1 MCDYSKKQM
10 QPLITKY
17 GIDVDTDKL
26 FQKIIKMYA
35 NKPNYQYWAV
45 NAIFGDA
52 LEIGKLEEIFKWSE
66 GNHTMIKKLSKKNL
80 VGYTSKEDFDLLFK
94 EIKGIEMINTI
105 KNSVKNFNTGQRKL
119 FYSSFNLNNIA
130 PIEAYEN
137 IDIKLWSI
145 VFYRFESLPESR
157 KINIINSASAI
168 RDLDTFFSII
178 IDALK
183 ESYAWEKN
191 NFLSFVERIVP
202 ECSIIVNQGSIVILE
217 IPGFRE
223 SHILCGNGITNWCIA
238 YQESS
243 WDSYS
248 KRKPTYHQFFM
259 FDFSKEETDQL
270 AHIGFTIDEDEGIV
284 YAHSTENDSLIDGI
298 KYNNEIVTLSMALSM
313 ANIKLS
319 QIMPRKKLKYFKWE
333 YNSIIDFVKKDNSK
347 RFSLAYAKDNKLII
361 RILSPIGVDMLL
373 SGTFCNKNR
382 IKNYLQYNNE
392 IYVAFNLDKDYMDSE
407 STFVLMF
414 KPDEYGILN
423 LYNCFNAYNISYNGS
438 RCLEKLGISIDDFIK
453 QKKIN
458 PSILLHK
465 YLDEYDED
473 KAIKLIDKNDKDL
486 DVNYMLSGNYGPV
499 LVALNN
505 HLFKALKKIV
515 THPKFD
521 ASTTDPFGVSILT
534 NLFFIL
540 AAEECTDEKDK
551 ILIKETIEYIL
562 ENDKFDLNFKGIT
575 NDTPIN
581 IACLY
586 PKLSWIIEK
595 MANNVKVNINI
606 ENSKHFTPLETAI
619 HSNNINA
626 IKILCKRSD
635 LIVCDEDIENARLK
649 SINIEQYLNRPQA
662 KD

>member
-1 MCDYSKKQM
+1 MNYSKKQM

-17 GIDVDTDKL
+17 GIDVNTDKI
-26 FQKIIKMYA
+26 FQKIVKMYA

-45 NAIFGDA
+45 NAIFGGA

-80 VGYTSKEDFDLLFK
+80 VSYTSKEDFDLLFK

-105 KNSVKNFNTGQRKL
+105 KNSVKNFNTDQRKL
-119 FYSSFNLNNIA
+119 FYSAFNLNNIA

-191 NFLSFVERIVP
+191 NFLSFIERIVP
-202 ECSIIVNQGSIVILE
+202 ECSIIVNQGPIVILE

-223 SHILCGNGITNWCIA
+223 SHILCGNGRTNWCIA
-238 YQESS
+238 YQENS
-243 WDSYS
+243 WEYYS
-248 KRKPTYHQFFM
+248 NKKPTYHQFFM
-259 FDFSKEETDQL
+259 FDFSKEESDQL
-270 AHIGFTIDEDEGIV
+270 AHIGFTIDEDDGIV
-284 YAHSTENDSLIDGI
+284 YAHSTENDSLLNGI
-298 KYNNEIVTLSMALSM
+298 EYNGEIMTLSMALSM
-313 ANIKLS
+313 ANIKMS
-319 QIMPRKKLKYFKWE
+319 QIMPRKELKYFKWE
-333 YNSIIDFVKKDNSK
+333 YNSIIDFVKKDDSK
-347 RFSLAYAKDNKLII
+347 RISLEYAKNNKII
-361 RILSPIGVDMLL
+361 ISAFSPIGVDMLL
-373 SGTFCNKNR
+373 SGAYCNKNR
-382 IKNYLQYNNE
+382 NIYLLRSDV
-392 IYVAFNLDKDYMDSE
+392 YVIFNLDKDYMDNE
-407 STFVLMF
+407 STFVLIF
-414 KPDEYGILN
+414 KRDKYGIIN

-438 RCLEKLGISIDDFIK
+438 RCLKELGISIDDFIK
-453 QKKIN
+453 QKNIN
-458 PSILLHK
+458 HSILLHK

-473 KAIKLIDKNDKDL
+473 KAVELIDKNDKDL
-486 DVNYMLSGNYGPV
+486 DVNYSFLDEKKPAF
-499 LVALNN
+499 VALNN
-505 HLFKALKKIV
+505 HMFKVLKKIV
-515 THPKFD
+515 THPNFD

-540 AAEECTDEKDK
+540 ATEECTDEKDK

-562 ENDKFDLNFKGIT
+562 GNDKFDLNFKETT

-586 PKLSWIIEK
+586 PKLSWIVEK
-595 MANNVKVNINI
+595 MTNNDKVNINV
-606 ENSKHFTPLETAI
+606 ENSTHFTPLETAI
-619 HSNNINA
+619 RSNNINA
-626 IKILCKRSD
+626 IKILCKRPD
-635 LIVCDEDIENARLK
+635 LIVRDEDIDNAHLK
-649 SINIEQYLNRPQA
+649 GINIEEYL
-662 KD
+662 K

>member
-1 MCDYSKKQM
+1 MDYSKKKM
-10 QPLITKY
+10 QLLITKY

-26 FQKIIKMYA
+26 FRKIIKMYA

-45 NAIFGDA
+45 NAIFGNA
-52 LEIGKLEEIFKWSE
+52 LEIGKLEEISKWSKD
-66 GNHTMIKKLSKKNL
+66 NHAMIKNLSKKNI
-80 VGYTSKEDFDLLFK
+80 VSYSSKEDFDLLFK

-105 KNSVKNFNTGQRKL
+105 KNSVKNFNTDQRKL
-119 FYSSFNLNNIA
+119 FYSAFNLNNIA

-168 RDLDTFFSII
+168 RDLNTFFSII

-202 ECSIIVNQGSIVILE
+202 ECTVIINQGSIVILE
-217 IPGFRE
+217 IPGYRE
-223 SHILCGNGITNWCIA
+223 SHILCGNGRTNWCIA

-243 WDSYS
+243 WESYS
-248 KRKPTYHQFFM
+248 SKKPTYHQFFM

-270 AHIGFTIDEDEGIV
+270 AHIGFTVDENDGII

-313 ANIKLS
+313 ANIKIS
-319 QIMPRKKLKYFKWE
+319 QIMPRKELKYFKWE

-347 RFSLAYAKDNKLII
+347 RFSLAYAKDNKIII
-361 RILSPIGVDMLL
+361 RILSPVGADMLL
-373 SGTFCNKNR
+373 SGTFCNKSR
-382 IKNYLQYNNE
+382 IKSYLQE
-392 IYVAFNLDKDYMDSE
+392 SVIYVVFNLDKDYLDNE
-407 STFVLMF
+407 STFVLEF
-414 KPDEYGILN
+414 KADEYGMIN
-423 LYNCFNAYNISYNGS
+423 IWNCFNTYNLSFNGS
-438 RCLEKLGISIDDFIK
+438 KCLKELGISTDDFIK
-453 QKKIN
+453 QKAIN

-473 KAIKLIDKNDKDL
+473 KAIELIDKNDKNL
-486 DVNYMLSGNYGPV
+486 DVNYSILNGRKPA

-505 HLFKALKKIV
+505 HLFNALKKIV
-515 THPKFD
+515 THPNFD
-521 ASTTDPFGVSILT
+521 ASTTDSFGVSILT

-540 AAEECTDEKDK
+540 ATEECTDEKDK

-562 ENDKFDLNFKGIT
+562 GNDKFDLNFKEST

-586 PKLSWIIEK
+586 PKLFWIVEK
-595 MANNVKVNINI
+595 MANNDKVNINI
-606 ENSKHFTPLETAI
+606 ENSKNFTPLETAI
-619 HSNNINA
+619 RSNNINA
-626 IKILCKRSD
+626 IKILCRRPD
-635 LIVCDEDIENARLK
+635 LIVRNEDIENARLK
-649 SINIEQYLNRPQA
+649 GINIEDYL
-662 KD
+662 K